1 MDKIEKLYTIK
12 EVCTIL
18 GVSRQTILRFRAD
31 GKLKTV
37 SFGSR
42 NVRIKESELRKLLNE
57 KEVL

>member
-12 EVCTIL
+12 EVCAIL
-18 GVSRQTILRFRAD
+18 GVSRQTILRFRIE